1 MLCDNLGGQT
11 TDEFKNIL
19 LKHAGATVH
28 ALLAGNTDEIQVVD
42 AGFGACIKRHKEQ
55 VESEWLEID
64 ENWARWSGGRLTAG
78 ERRVLMTQWY
88 GEAYE
93 RACNTF
99 DFCKVFDNVGSNLT
113 ADGSRDHLI
122 HLQGLKDFTF
132 SMEDA
137 KRDVATG
144 EFVGD
149 GAVSE
154 AQHEVDTDDEREVY
168 SDNEAVEGSAAEGSA
183 AEGEGCDNDSDEDTD
198 CISAEEGEVGEYEA
212 PEGWEIIKEYK
223 FQSQADI
230 VGTHFAYKF
239 TSGWD
244 RGRVV
249 GVEKRRSSPYFGLLI
264 CKFVSESCQR
274 CLELHQDDYDVDD
287 IWITIQ
293 KSK

>member
-1 MLCDNLGGQT
+1 VICFKELGKRISDAEKAQYHPDVLVQWQRKAWYDSALCNKWALLAACTFILKAEGPHLVLCDNLGGQT

-93 RACNTF
+93 RACSTF

-132 SMEDA
+132 SM
-137 KRDVATG
+137 
-144 EFVGD
+144 
-149 GAVSE
+149 
-154 AQHEVDTDDEREVY
+154 
-168 SDNEAVEGSAAEGSA
+168 
-183 AEGEGCDNDSDEDTD
+183 
-198 CISAEEGEVGEYEA
+198 A
-212 PEGWEIIKEYK
+212 PWKMRKGM
-223 FQSQADI
+223 
-230 VGTHFAYKF
+230 
-239 TSGWD
+239 
-244 RGRVV
+244 
-249 GVEKRRSSPYFGLLI
+249 
-264 CKFVSESCQR
+264 
-274 CLELHQDDYDVDD
+274 
-287 IWITIQ
+287 
-293 KSK
+293 